1 MVLPTSNFTM
11 PNATTHP
18 TPRAGLEAPT
28 ARKTTVMIVDDSS
41 TMRAQIGAILGREPD
56 IEVVGEAP
64 DPVSA
69 VGAIARCEPDVLTLD
84 IEMPR
89 MDGLTFLR
97 KLMASRPL
105 PVVMVSSHTQKGA
118 DLSIEAIRSGAV
130 AVVGKPVSG
139 AEQDREE
146 FATTLVEQVR
156 AAAACRLNRL
166 CTSHTPSAVIT
177 KPTAG
182 ESRLLSPIL
191 IGASTGGTDALR
203 WVLSSL
209 PADAPPIAIA
219 QHMPPQFTASFAARL
234 DKESALTVKEAEDG
248 EPLRPGVALL
258 APGDSHMTI
267 TGTAG
272 APLVAV
278 RPGPRVNNARPSVDM
293 LFESAARVLGNGAVG
308 VILSGMG
315 DDGARGLRSMRDAG
329 AATFAQD
336 EASCVIYG
344 MPRAAGALG
353 GVGRELSLDR
363 IPQATLQAAVSG

>member
-1 MVLPTSNFTM
+1 MA
-11 PNATTHP
+11 NAATRP
-18 TPRAGLEAPT
+18 SPSPGLEAQR
-28 ARKTTVMIVDDSS
+28 AQKTTVMIVDDSPA
-41 TMRAQIGAILGREPD
+41 MRAQIAAILGREPD

-64 DPVSA
+64 DPVRA
-69 VGAIARCEPDVLTLD
+69 VGVIAHCEPDVLTLD

-97 KLMASRPL
+97 KLMASRPR

-130 AVVGKPVSG
+130 AVVGKPVASD
-139 AEQDREE
+139 AADLEE

-166 CTSHTPSAVIT
+166 CTAHRPNAIAPQ
-177 KPTAG
+177 PTG
-182 ESRLLSPIL
+182 SESRLYRPIF

-203 WVLSSL
+203 WVLASL
-209 PADAPPIAIA
+209 PADVPPIAIA
-219 QHMPPQFTASFAARL
+219 QHMPQRFTASFAARL
-234 DKESALTVKEAEDG
+234 DQEAALTVKEAEDG

-267 TGTAG
+267 IGTAQ

-293 LFESAARVLGNGAVG
+293 LFDSAAQILGAEAVG
-308 VILSGMG
+308 LILSGMG
-315 DDGARGLRSMRDAG
+315 DDGARGLRSLRDAG

-336 EASCVIYG
+336 EASSVIYG
-344 MPRAAGALG
+344 MPRAAHALG
-353 GVGRELSLDR
+353 AVSRELSLDR
-363 IPQATLQAAVSG
+363 IPQATLQAAMLG

>member
-1 MVLPTSNFTM
+1 MS
-11 PNATTHP
+11 NATPHP
-18 TPRAGLEAPT
+18 SPVTGLGDSMA
-28 ARKTTVMIVDDSS
+28 KKITVMIVDDSPS
-41 TMRAQIGAILGREPD
+41 MCAQIGAILGREPD
-56 IEVVGEAP
+56 IEVVGTAP

-69 VGAIARCEPDVLTLD
+69 AGAIAHCEPDVLTLD

-97 KLMASRPL
+97 KLMASHPI

-130 AVVGKPVSG
+130 AVVGKPV
-139 AEQDREE
+139 AAAAQDLEE
-146 FATTLVEQVR
+146 FATSLVEQVR

-166 CTSHTPSAVIT
+166 CTSRSPSTVPPTPT
-177 KPTAG
+177 RG
-182 ESRLLSPIL
+182 ESRLLRPIL

-219 QHMPPQFTASFAARL
+219 QHMPKKFTASFAARL

-248 EPLRPGVALL
+248 EPLRAGVALL

-267 TGTAG
+267 TGTAT

-278 RPGPRVNNARPSVDM
+278 RPGVRVNNTRPSVDL
-293 LFESAARVLGNGAVG
+293 LFESAARVLGDGAVG

-336 EASCVIYG
+336 ETSCVIYG
-344 MPRAAGALG
+344 MPRAAQALG
-353 GVGRELSLDR
+353 AVGRELSLDR
-363 IPQATLQAAVSG
+363 IPQATLKAAVQDQR